1 MRPTLL
7 DLTTG
12 GGCMVVPSAEMGQD
26 REEQVGCGWDL
37 GLGKTNCFG
46 SGDGGVHRN
55 GQGYS
60 LKQVC

>member
-1 MRPTLL
+1 
-7 DLTTG
+7 
-12 GGCMVVPSAEMGQD
+12 MVVPSAEMGQD

-37 GLGKTNCFG
+37 GLGKTNCLG